1 MSLPAKKKPGG
12 TPGSADMGSIDHWP
26 GFGSVGRELS
36 GCCWTPELCAM
47 GAALPVEV
55 PPAEAPLPA
64 PCAPLASEPPL
75 ALLSLAP
82 PLKVVP
88 FSAKTAVDEKNK
100 VDARMAAP
108 QILSVMNN
116 RPGLSCNTC
125 QDPRFAA
132 ASPGSSKDV
141 GWRRPR
147 PPPRTS
153 VPTTDIKISFV
164 SPHVFCREAGLAA
177 PGKADTRRPF
187 RTIPPKGPPR

>member
-1 MSLPAKKKPGG
+1 
-12 TPGSADMGSIDHWP
+12 MGSIDYWP
-26 GFGSVGRELS
+26 GFGRPGVVWLLLD
-36 GCCWTPELCAM
+36 PELCAM

-55 PPAEAPLPA
+55 PPAGAPLPA

-100 VDARMAAP
+100 VYARMAAP

-132 ASPGSSKDV
+132 AKSRLVQRRRMEEAATTATHKRADDRYQNFLCFSS
-141 GWRRPR
+141 RFL
-147 PPPRTS
+147 S
-153 VPTTDIKISFV
+153 
-164 SPHVFCREAGLAA
+164 
-177 PGKADTRRPF
+177 
-187 RTIPPKGPPR
+187 